1 LYTDA
6 ESLRAVEARLFPG
19 STGQTWLCERERG
32 EGHVLL
38 VPALTHEQL
47 AVVGLPATTADALV
61 LAGAEATIVGCSP
74 VARDDPWLSRIFAFC
89 VLETLRNAKGVW
101 SVDAGFDARRFSAWS
116 RAARGDDY
124 RLEQRLADAFDLGNE
139 FSVLYADEV
148 ACVVSWLLDNNRSR
162 FASKL
167 LAKPKRGASVDE
179 TRVAVVE
186 GVLGKS
192 WRELEERIGK
202 LMAGGAPRWAGQ
214 VQPERRDDRLLFAG
228 TGGKLGRPGIMAAS
242 APPEGDFAIR
252 TRAEFT
258 TDDDVVAFRIG
269 QDGTS
274 ALSIELKVGS
284 VETARDGYADDTR
297 DELGSARAEIAR
309 GVPFDVAIELAG
321 DVVVRIDGAVAMQFA
336 AGDRDPHGFGSVGH
350 VAGLFWLDEPRVD
363 PLKGRRR

>member
-1 LYTDA
+1 
-6 ESLRAVEARLFPG
+6 
-19 STGQTWLCERERG
+19 
-32 EGHVLL
+32 
-38 VPALTHEQL
+38 
-47 AVVGLPATTADALV
+47 
-61 LAGAEATIVGCSP
+61 
-74 VARDDPWLSRIFAFC
+74 
-89 VLETLRNAKGVW
+89 
-101 SVDAGFDARRFSAWS
+101 
-116 RAARGDDY
+116 
-124 RLEQRLADAFDLGNE
+124 
-139 FSVLYADEV
+139 
-148 ACVVSWLLDNNRSR
+148 
-162 FASKL
+162 
-167 LAKPKRGASVDE
+167 
-179 TRVAVVE
+179 
-186 GVLGKS
+186 
-192 WRELEERIGK
+192 
-202 LMAGGAPRWAGQ
+202 
-214 VQPERRDDRLLFAG
+214 
-228 TGGKLGRPGIMAAS
+228 MAAS

-336 AGDRDPHGFGSVGH
+336 AGDRDLHGFWSVGH